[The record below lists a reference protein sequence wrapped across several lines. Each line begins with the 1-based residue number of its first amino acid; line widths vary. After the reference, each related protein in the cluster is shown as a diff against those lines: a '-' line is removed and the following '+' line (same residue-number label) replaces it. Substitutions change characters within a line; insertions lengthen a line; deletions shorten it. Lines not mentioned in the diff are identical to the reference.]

1 MGGDRP
7 EWSKLTDSKK
17 LTAQKRTQLNQIILE
32 HAVATGLG
40 WVEASEI
47 DRYGLSNSLKLATR
61 RAVKEVLATR
71 VPFDEIIIDGTGT
84 VNFLKDTPLS
94 DRVTVLKKAD
104 FLVKEVSAASI
115 IAKVARDTYMVQISQ
130 QYPEYGFGKHVGY
143 GTAAH
148 RQALQLH
155 GVCAEH
161 RRSFRPI
168 RELIDAK
175 QDPSCTLPPSCI
187 LSPDNPQAT
196 LSAVSRGHLGE
207 TMIAN
212 YLQQQGHRIIAR
224 NHRTKSYETDIIS
237 LLHDKIY
244 FTEVKYRQNSD
255 HGTALEQINSLKHKQ
270 IKYAAES
277 FLSQNPQ
284 FQKYQPTLAAG
295 IVTGEEYDQI
305 DWLVLSE

>member
-1 MGGDRP
+1 MGDDRP
-7 EWSKLTDSKK
+7 EWSKLTDSKR

-32 HAVATGLG
+32 HAMTTGLG

-61 RAVKEVLATR
+61 RAVREVLATR
-71 VPFDEIIIDGTGT
+71 VPFDEIIIDGT

-130 QYPEYGFGKHVGY
+130 QYPEYGFEKHVGY

-175 QDPSCTLPPSCI
+175 QDPSCTLPPSRI
-187 LSPDNPQAT
+187 LSPDSPQAT
-196 LSAVSRGHLGE
+196 PSAVSRGHLGE

-212 YLQQQGHRIIAR
+212 YLQQQGHRIIAC
-224 NHRTKSYETDIIS
+224 NHRTKSYEIDIIS

-305 DWLVLSE
+305 DWLVLSD

>member
-71 VPFDEIIIDGTGT
+71 VPFDEIIIDGT

-130 QYPEYGFGKHVGY
+130 QYPEYGFEKHVGY

-175 QDPSCTLPPSCI
+175 QDPSCTLPPSCF
-187 LSPDNPQAT
+187 LSPA
-196 LSAVSRGHLGE
+196 
-207 TMIAN
+207 
-212 YLQQQGHRIIAR
+212 
-224 NHRTKSYETDIIS
+224 
-237 LLHDKIY
+237 
-244 FTEVKYRQNSD
+244 
-255 HGTALEQINSLKHKQ
+255 
-270 IKYAAES
+270 
-277 FLSQNPQ
+277 
-284 FQKYQPTLAAG
+284 
-295 IVTGEEYDQI
+295 
-305 DWLVLSE
+305 

>member
-1 MGGDRP
+1 MGDDRP
-7 EWSKLTDSKK
+7 EWSKLTDSKR

-32 HAVATGLG
+32 HAMTTGLG

-61 RAVKEVLATR
+61 RAVREVLATR
-71 VPFDEIIIDGTGT
+71 VPFDEIIIDGT

-130 QYPEYGFGKHVGY
+130 QYPEYGFEKHVGY

-175 QDPSCTLPPSCI
+175 QDPSCTLPPSRI
-187 LSPDNPQAT
+187 LSPDSPQAT
-196 LSAVSRGHLGE
+196 PSAVSRGHLGE

-212 YLQQQGHRIIAR
+212 YLQQQGHRIIAC
-224 NHRTKSYETDIIS
+224 NHRTKSYEIDIIS

>member
-1 MGGDRP
+1 MGDDRP
-7 EWSKLTDSKK
+7 EWSKLTDSKR

-32 HAVATGLG
+32 HAMTTGLG

-61 RAVKEVLATR
+61 RAVREVLATR
-71 VPFDEIIIDGTGT
+71 VPFDEIIIDGT

-130 QYPEYGFGKHVGY
+130 QYPEYGFEKHVGY

-168 RELIDAK
+168 RELIDTE
-175 QDPSCTLPPSCI
+175 QNLPYILPSTCI
-187 LSPDNPQAT
+187 LSPDNPQTAP
-196 LSAVSRGHLGE
+196 SMVSRGHLGE

-224 NHRTKSYETDIIS
+224 NHRTKSYEIDIIS

-244 FTEVKYRQNSD
+244 FTEVKYRQNSN
-255 HGTALEQINSLKHKQ
+255 HGTALEQIDSLKHKQ

>member
-1 MGGDRP
+1 MGDDRP
-7 EWSKLTDSKK
+7 EWSKLTDSKR

-32 HAVATGLG
+32 HAMTTGLG

-61 RAVKEVLATR
+61 RAVREVLATR
-71 VPFDEIIIDGTGT
+71 VPFDEIIIDGT

-130 QYPEYGFGKHVGY
+130 QYPEYGFEKHVGY

-175 QDPSCTLPPSCI
+175 QDPSCTLPPSRI
-187 LSPDNPQAT
+187 LSPDSPQAT
-196 LSAVSRGHLGE
+196 PSAASRGHLGE

-212 YLQQQGHRIIAR
+212 YLQQQGHRIIAC
-224 NHRTKSYETDIIS
+224 NHRTKSYEIDIIS

-305 DWLVLSE
+305 DWLVLSD

>member
-1 MGGDRP
+1 MGDDRP
-7 EWSKLTDSKK
+7 EWSKLTDSKR

-32 HAVATGLG
+32 HAMTTGLG

-61 RAVKEVLATR
+61 RAVREVLATR
-71 VPFDEIIIDGTGT
+71 VPFDEIIIDGT

-130 QYPEYGFGKHVGY
+130 QYPEYGFEKHVGY

-168 RELIDAK
+168 RELIDTE
-175 QDPSCTLPPSCI
+175 QNLPYILPSTCI
-187 LSPDNPQAT
+187 LSPDNPQTAP
-196 LSAVSRGHLGE
+196 SMVSRGHLGE

-224 NHRTKSYETDIIS
+224 NHRTKSYEIDIIS

-244 FTEVKYRQNSD
+244 FTEVKYRQNSN
-255 HGTALEQINSLKHKQ
+255 HGTALEQIDSLKHKQ

-284 FQKYQPTLAAG
+284 FQKYQPALAAG

>member
-17 LTAQKRTQLNQIILE
+17 LTAQKRAQLNQIILE

-61 RAVKEVLATR
+61 RAVKEVLATC
-71 VPFDEIIIDGTGT
+71 VPFDEIIIDGT

-115 IAKVARDTYMVQISQ
+115 IAKVARDTHMVQISH
-130 QYPEYGFGKHVGY
+130 QYPEYGFEKHVGY
-143 GTAAH
+143 GTATH
-148 RQALQLH
+148 RQALQLY

-168 RELIDAK
+168 RELIGAK

-196 LSAVSRGHLGE
+196 PSAVSRGHLGE

-224 NHRTKSYETDIIS
+224 NHRTKSYEIDIIS

>member
-1 MGGDRP
+1 MGDDRP

-17 LTAQKRTQLNQIILE
+17 LTAQKRAQLNQIILE

-71 VPFDEIIIDGTGT
+71 VPFDEIIIDGT

-130 QYPEYGFGKHVGY
+130 QYPEYGFEKHVGY

-196 LSAVSRGHLGE
+196 PSAVSRGHLGE

-224 NHRTKSYETDIIS
+224 NHRTKSYEIDIIS

>member
-32 HAVATGLG
+32 HAMTTGLG

-71 VPFDEIIIDGTGT
+71 VPFDEIIIDGT

-104 FLVKEVSAASI
+104 SLVKEVSAASI

-130 QYPEYGFGKHVGY
+130 QYPEYGFEKHVGY

-196 LSAVSRGHLGE
+196 PSAVSRGHLGE

-224 NHRTKSYETDIIS
+224 NHRTKSYEIDIIS

>member
-17 LTAQKRTQLNQIILE
+17 LTAQKRAQLNQIILE

-71 VPFDEIIIDGTGT
+71 VPFDEIIIDGT

-168 RELIDAK
+168 CELIDAK
-175 QDPSCTLPPSCI
+175 QDPSCTLPSSRI
-187 LSPDNPQAT
+187 LSPDSPQAT
-196 LSAVSRGHLGE
+196 PSAVSRGHFGE

-212 YLQQQGHRIIAR
+212 YLQQQGHRIIAH
-224 NHRTKSYETDIIS
+224 NHRTKSYEIDIIS

-295 IVTGEEYDQI
+295 IVMGAEYTQI

>member
-71 VPFDEIIIDGTGT
+71 VPFDEIIIDGT

-130 QYPEYGFGKHVGY
+130 QYPEYGFEKHVGY

-175 QDPSCTLPPSCI
+175 QDPSCTLPPSCF

-196 LSAVSRGHLGE
+196 PSAVSRGHLGE

-224 NHRTKSYETDIIS
+224 NHRTKSYEIDIIS

-295 IVTGEEYDQI
+295 IVMGEEYDQI

>member
-1 MGGDRP
+1 MGGDSP
-7 EWSKLTDSKK
+7 ECNTLTDSKK
-17 LTAQKRTQLNQIILE
+17 LTAQKRAQLNQIILE

-71 VPFDEIIIDGTGT
+71 VPFDEIIIDGT

-130 QYPEYGFGKHVGY
+130 QYPEYGFEKHVGY

-196 LSAVSRGHLGE
+196 PSAVSRGHLGE

-224 NHRTKSYETDIIS
+224 NHRTKSYEIDIIS

>member
-1 MGGDRP
+1 LGGDRP

-17 LTAQKRTQLNQIILE
+17 LTAQKRAQLNQIILE

-71 VPFDEIIIDGTGT
+71 VPFDEIIIDGT

-130 QYPEYGFGKHVGY
+130 QYPEYGFEKHVGY

-196 LSAVSRGHLGE
+196 PSAVSRGHLGE

-224 NHRTKSYETDIIS
+224 NHRTKSYEIDIIS

>member
-71 VPFDEIIIDGTGT
+71 VPFDEIIIDGT

-130 QYPEYGFGKHVGY
+130 QYPEYGFEKHVGY

-175 QDPSCTLPPSCI
+175 QDPSCTLPPSRI
-187 LSPDNPQAT
+187 LSPDSPQAT
-196 LSAVSRGHLGE
+196 PSAVSRGHLGE

-212 YLQQQGHRIIAR
+212 YLQQQGHRIIAC
-224 NHRTKSYETDIIS
+224 NHRTKSYEIDIIS

>member
-17 LTAQKRTQLNQIILE
+17 LTAQKRAQLNQIILE

-71 VPFDEIIIDGTGT
+71 VPFDEIIIDGT

-115 IAKVARDTYMVQISQ
+115 IAKVARDTYMVQISH
-130 QYPEYGFGKHVGY
+130 QYPEYGFEKHVGY
-143 GTAAH
+143 GTATH
-148 RQALQLH
+148 RQALQLY

-187 LSPDNPQAT
+187 LSPDSPQAT
-196 LSAVSRGHLGE
+196 PSAVSRGHLGE

-224 NHRTKSYETDIIS
+224 NHRTKSYEIDIIS

>member
-40 WVEASEI
+40 RVEASEI

-71 VPFDEIIIDGTGT
+71 VPFDEIIIDGT

-130 QYPEYGFGKHVGY
+130 QYPEYGFEKHVGY

-168 RELIDAK
+168 RELIDVK

-196 LSAVSRGHLGE
+196 PSAVSRGHLGE

-224 NHRTKSYETDIIS
+224 NHRTKSYEIDIIS

-305 DWLVLSE
+305 DWLVLSD